1 VENPRQ
7 RTTIMSRPRLMFA
20 VLMLLAVA
28 GAGCGASI
36 AAEETAVPGRRVQG
50 TQVSAEGAVPYQVGA
65 YELVFAEPPQASS
78 QTRRAALLV
87 DLVGGQGHVRG
98 FVEWGRAERPTMY
111 AASGWA
117 RQRTVDGELVTVVEL
132 ILHYLEPRGTRRA
145 ARDPQDPADL
155 ALRVAIN
162 EASGDVTLIRRR

>member
-1 VENPRQ
+1 MNRCHV
-7 RTTIMSRPRLMFA
+7 MFA

-28 GAGCGASI
+28 GAGCGTSI
-36 AAEETAVPGRRVQG
+36 AAEEPAIPGRRVQG
-50 TQVSAEGAVPYQVGA
+50 AQVIAQGPVPYQVGA
-65 YELVFAEPPQASS
+65 YELVFAEQ
-78 QTRRAALLV
+78 RAALLV

-98 FVEWGRAERPTMY
+98 FVEWGRTERPTMY

-117 RQRTVDGELVTVVEL
+117 RQRTVDGELVTVFEL
-132 ILHYLEPRGTRRA
+132 ILHYLEPRGTRRV

>member
-1 VENPRQ
+1 MKRQ
-7 RTTIMSRPRLMFA
+7 VMFA

-28 GAGCGASI
+28 GAGCGAPT
-36 AAEETAVPGRRVQG
+36 AAGQPAIPGRRVQG
-50 TQVSAEGAVPYQVGA
+50 AQVIAQGPVPYQVGA
-65 YELVFAEPPQASS
+65 YELVFTGQPDTST

-87 DLVGGQGHVRG
+87 DLVGGQGHARG
-98 FVEWGRAERPTMY
+98 FVEWGRREPPTMY

-117 RQRTVDGELVTVVEL
+117 RQRTVNDELVTVFEL
-132 ILHYLEPRGTRRA
+132 TLHYLEPRGTRRA
-145 ARDPQDPADL
+145 ARDPGDPADL

>member
-1 VENPRQ
+1 V
-7 RTTIMSRPRLMFA
+7 IFGA
-20 VLMLLAVA
+20 LMLLAVV
-28 GAGCGASI
+28 GAGCGAS
-36 AAEETAVPGRRVQG
+36 TAVEAPAIPGRRVQG
-50 TQVSAEGAVPYQVGA
+50 AQVIAQGPVPYQVGA
-65 YELVFAEPPQASS
+65 YELVFAEQPAASS

-98 FVEWGRAERPTMY
+98 FVEWGRTERPTMY

-117 RQRTVDGELVTVVEL
+117 RQTTVDGELVTVFEL

>member
-1 VENPRQ
+1 MDLKTKAHV
-7 RTTIMSRPRLMFA
+7 MFG
-20 VLMLLAVA
+20 VLVLLAVA

-36 AAEETAVPGRRVQG
+36 AADEPTIPGRRVQG
-50 TQVSAEGAVPYQVGA
+50 AQVTAQGPVPYQVGA
-65 YELVFAEPPQASS
+65 YELVFAEQPQASS

-117 RQRTVDGELVTVVEL
+117 RQRTVDGELVTVFEL
-132 ILHYLEPRGTRRA
+132 ILHYLEPRGTRRG
-145 ARDPQDPADL
+145 ARDPQNPADL